1 MMNNAQNG
9 FITKKVNNIWQGN
22 VHPFFSVITPVYN
35 RLETIRRT
43 IESVKS
49 QTFKDFEYIIVDDGS
64 IPTQSIDD
72 IICDFMKN
80 VSFPVMYLKKE
91 NGGVHTARNLS
102 YEYAR
107 GKMVVCIDSDDEL
120 LPQCLEIFHDAWETV
135 PENERS
141 LYWQIKAQCVDQNGK
156 ITGTLFPSEIN
167 TMPLTQ
173 RKKSFSLAKGEQI
186 GCRLTKI
193 LKENRFPE
201 PEGVKFVGEN
211 LLWVRLENKYLS
223 WGLNEPV
230 CIYYTGR
237 EDGLCNNRKVKSIQ
251 NCKDA
256 MWNAMYE
263 LNNYKVYSCRGKR
276 YIATM
281 LRYSIMRHIIRRHET
296 SFCHGNRLYGA
307 KNRLWELLFWL
318 PTYFGAK
325 IYKKKR
331 MK

>member
-1 MMNNAQNG
+1 MNNL
-9 FITKKVNNIWQGN
+9 ITKKTNNAWQN
-22 VHPFFSVITPVYN
+22 PTHPFFTVITPVYN
-35 RLETIRRT
+35 RLETIGRT
-43 IESVKS
+43 IESVKK
-49 QTFKDFEYIIVDDGS
+49 QTYGNFEYIVVDDGS
-64 IPTQSIDD
+64 VQAQSIDD
-72 IICDFMKN
+72 IICQFMAS
-80 VSFPVMYLKKE
+80 VQFPVMYLKKK
-91 NGGVHTARNLS
+91 NGGVHTARNLA

-107 GKMVVCIDSDDEL
+107 GEMIVCIDSDDEL
-120 LPQCLEIFHDAWETV
+120 LPRCLEIFHKAWQTI
-135 PENERS
+135 PENERAS
-141 LYWQIKAQCVDQNGK
+141 YWQIKAQCIDQNAQ

-167 TMPLTQ
+167 TMPLIK
-173 RKKSFSLAKGEQI
+173 RKMFFSLSEGEQI
-186 GCRLTKI
+186 GCRSAKV

-263 LNNYKVYSCRGKR
+263 LNNYREYGCRGKR

-281 LRYSIMRHIIRRHET
+281 LRYGIMRHIIKRHET
-296 SFCHGNRLYGA
+296 SFCHENRLYGV
-307 KNRLWELLFWL
+307 KNRLWEFLFWI
-318 PTYFGAK
+318 PSYFGAK